1 MLSHHWR
8 GLGMKCLFRTRG
20 TGTVARLWQPHGFDP
35 HKPVNKSRSA
45 AWHRGKKINKSSN
58 PSCSHQ
64 REDGCTEWNV
74 HIWPICFSFF
84 YFSFISTW
92 SSVPLT
98 EFWNWVYVPVPNLWL
113 LPHPIPLEKDL
124 RPKMSESHVNPRKKC
139 ILKCSF
145 STSLLILVTY
155 DSH

>member
-1 MLSHHWR
+1 MFVPDQGDWYGSTPLTATWVWSTQACQQ
-8 GLGMKCLFRTRG
+8 KQVSS
-20 TGTVARLWQPHGFDP
+20 VAQRE
-35 HKPVNKSRSA
+35 
-45 AWHRGKKINKSSN
+45 KINKSSN

-113 LPHPIPLEKDL
+113 LPHPLRLEKDL
-124 RPKMSESHVNPRKKC
+124 RLKMSKSHVNPRKKC